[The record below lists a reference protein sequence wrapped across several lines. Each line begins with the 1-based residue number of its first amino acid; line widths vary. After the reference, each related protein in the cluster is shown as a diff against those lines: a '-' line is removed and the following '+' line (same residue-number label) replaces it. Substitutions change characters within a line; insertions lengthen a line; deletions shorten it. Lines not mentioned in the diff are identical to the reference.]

1 MARSYTK
8 RDDSYWS
15 KVSQPKSQVQETS
28 TASSFE
34 PESFGDP
41 FVVLGSE
48 MARASTRT
56 SSETSGG
63 RINRSA
69 ITPTID
75 KYSQLRQMTMPYAYH
90 NWGVDMRDAIELTQ
104 KAYANV
110 ATYKNAV
117 DLMSEFSNTE
127 VYLKYG
133 NKASRDFF
141 ARWFRKINLW
151 DLKKNYFLEYFRSS
165 NIFLYRVDGKF
176 SVEDFMRLSTVYAE
190 EDGVSSDTIPLK
202 YILLNPYDMVATNT
216 SSFYEGA
223 YQKVLSK
230 SELAR
235 LKNPI
240 TDDDKELFEGLPED
254 AKKLIKQGIAYSEGI
269 RIKLDP
275 KKIHTSFAK
284 KQHYEPFAIPFG
296 WPVLEDINA
305 KIEMKRADQAIMRT
319 VENVILLIKT
329 GEKKDQYGGG
339 INQQNIESLRKLF
352 MNGTT
357 GRTLVAD
364 YTTTAD
370 FILPDLKKVLGPEKY
385 TILNQD
391 IREGLQNIIVGEEK
405 YGNTQAKINV
415 FLDKLREARNS
426 FLEFLQAEIKRVS
439 KVMGF
444 RQTPVA
450 MFTDI
455 SLQDNTELM
464 RVANRLAELGILTP
478 QELMRVFRRG
488 EFPDDDEIGLEQ
500 EQYIKD
506 RKDNKWMPL
515 SPVPITQ
522 APPPALDPNKAVA
535 GPASTK
541 KTPTMKSAGRPSG
554 SKASV
559 SLEKIKEITLAA
571 NNLESFILDMVKVKT
586 GADLTA
592 DQKSLARE
600 LTERV
605 VSSAEPDKWESLA
618 SECVE
623 TPSKIINLHASE
635 GVQILAAE
643 SGLDDYAAA
652 LYVWAAN

>member
-8 RDDSYWS
+8 KSDYWTQF
-15 KVSQPKSQVQETS
+15 SQPKSQTQEIS
-28 TASSFE
+28 TASTFE
-34 PESFGDP
+34 PQIFGDP
-41 FVVLGSE
+41 FVSFGSE

-56 SSETSGG
+56 TSETSGG
-63 RINRSA
+63 RINRAA

-90 NWGVDMRDAIELTQ
+90 NWGVDMRDAVELTQ

-127 VYLKYG
+127 VYLKGG

-165 NIFLYRVDGKF
+165 NIFLYRIDGKF

-190 EDGVSSDTIPLK
+190 EDGVTGDVIPLK

-216 SSFYEGA
+216 SSFYEGV

-235 LKNPI
+235 LKNPKN
-240 TDDDKELFEGLPED
+240 DDDLELFNGLPEPVQ
-254 AKKLIKQGIAYSEGI
+254 KLIKQGVSYSDGI
-269 RIKLDP
+269 RIELDP

-305 KIEMKRADQAIMRT
+305 KIEMKRADQAMMRT
-319 VENVILLIKT
+319 VENAILLVKT

-339 INQQNIESLRKLF
+339 INQQNIDALRKLF

-364 YTTTAD
+364 YTTSAEY
-370 FILPDLKKVLGPEKY
+370 ILPDLKKVLGPEKY

-478 QELMRVFRRG
+478 QELMRVFKRG

-515 SPVPITQ
+515 SPVPIISV
-522 APPPALDPNKAVA
+522 PLDPNKAVT

-541 KTPTMKSAGRPSG
+541 KAKVMTPAGRPGG

-559 SLEKIKEITLAA
+559 SLDRIKEITFAA
-571 NNLESFILDMVKVKT
+571 NNLESFILEKVKAKI
-586 GADLTA
+586 GAELTA

-600 LTERV
+600 LTEKV
-605 VSSAEPDKWESLA
+605 VSSAEPEKWEILA

-623 TPSKIINLHASE
+623 TPNKIINLHASE
-635 GVQILAAE
+635 DVQILVAE

>member
-8 RDDSYWS
+8 RDESYWS
-15 KVSQPKSQVQETS
+15 KISQPKSESQEIS
-28 TASSFE
+28 TASTFE
-34 PESFGDP
+34 PESYGDP
-41 FVVLGSE
+41 FVAFGSE
-48 MARASTRT
+48 MARASTRST
-56 SSETSGG
+56 SETSGG
-63 RINRSA
+63 RINRAA
-69 ITPTID
+69 ITPVID
-75 KYSQLRQMTMPYAYH
+75 KFSQIRQMTMPYSYA
-90 NWGVDMRDAIELTQ
+90 NGCVNMRDAVELTQ

-133 NKASRDFF
+133 SKASRDFF

-151 DLKKNYFLEYFRSS
+151 NLKKNYFLEYFRSS

-176 SVEDFMRLSTVYAE
+176 SVEDFLKLSTVYAA
-190 EDGVSSDTIPLK
+190 EDGLSNDEIPLK
-202 YILLNPYDMVATNT
+202 YILLNPYDMVANNT
-216 SSFYEGA
+216 AAFTGECYE
-223 YQKVLSK
+223 KVLSK
-230 SELAR
+230 SELKR

-240 TDDDKELFEGLPED
+240 TDDDKELLNGLPQD
-254 AKKLIKQGIAYSEGI
+254 AKDLIKKGAYFSDGI

-275 KKIHTSFAK
+275 QKIHMSFAK
-284 KQHYEPFAIPFG
+284 KQDYEPFAIPFG

-305 KIEMKRADQAIMRT
+305 KLEMKRADQAIMRT

-339 INQQNIESLRKLF
+339 INQNNIEALRKLF

-364 YTTTAD
+364 YTTSAD
-370 FILPDLKKVLGPEKY
+370 FVLPDLKKVLGPEKY

-426 FLEFLQAEIKRVS
+426 FLEFLQSEIKRVS
-439 KVMGF
+439 KIMGF

-450 MFTDI
+450 TFTDI

-478 QELMRVFRRG
+478 QELMRVFKRG

-500 EQYIKD
+500 ENYVKE

-515 SPVPITQ
+515 SPVPIIS
-522 APPPALDPNKAVA
+522 PPLDPNKAVSA
-535 GPASTK
+535 GPSSK
-541 KTPTMKSAGRPSG
+541 KKSKVMTPAGRPA
-554 SKASV
+554 SKASISIDDITDT
-559 SLEKIKEITLAA
+559 SLAASELNRFIENEIKRIQGIEALDSEKI
-571 NNLESFILDMVKVKT
+571 
-586 GADLTA
+586 
-592 DQKSLARE
+592 SLAKE
-600 LTERV
+600 LTEKI
-605 VSSAEPDKWESLA
+605 VSSKELGDWKSMATDCVSDPKRILQLNLIEEI
-618 SECVE
+618 SEL
-623 TPSKIINLHASE
+623 SIAANLDEYS
-635 GVQILAAE
+635 
-643 SGLDDYAAA
+643 AA
-652 LYVWAAN
+652 LYYHSQK

>member
-1 MARSYTK
+1 MSKRQYTK
-8 RDDSYWS
+8 KNLSYWDGLS
-15 KVSQPKSQVQETS
+15 KSETQEIS
-28 TASSFE
+28 TASTFE

-41 FVVLGSE
+41 FVTFGSE
-48 MARASTRT
+48 MAKASTRT
-56 SSETSGG
+56 TSETSGG
-63 RINRSA
+63 RINRAA

-75 KYSQLRQMTMPYAYH
+75 KYSQLRQMTMPYSYH
-90 NWGVDMRDAIELTQ
+90 NWGVDMRDAVELTQ

-127 VYLKYG
+127 VYLKGG

-165 NIFLYRVDGKF
+165 NIFLYRIDGKF

-190 EDGVSSDTIPLK
+190 EDGVTGDVIPLK
-202 YILLNPYDMVATNT
+202 YILLNPCDMVATNT
-216 SSFYEGA
+216 SSFYEGV

-235 LKNPI
+235 LKNPKN
-240 TDDDKELFEGLPED
+240 DDDLELFNGLPE
-254 AKKLIKQGIAYSEGI
+254 AVQKLIKNGVSYSDGI
-269 RIKLDP
+269 RIELDP

-339 INQQNIESLRKLF
+339 INQENIKALRTLF

-364 YTTTAD
+364 YTTSAD

-426 FLEFLQAEIKRVS
+426 FLEFLQAEIKRLS
-439 KVMGF
+439 KIMGF

-478 QELMRVFRRG
+478 QELMRVFKRG

-500 EQYIKD
+500 EGYIKE

-515 SPVPITQ
+515 SPVPVL
-522 APPPALDPNKAVA
+522 PNPSPLPDPNKVVA
-535 GPASTK
+535 GPSSTK
-541 KTPTMKSAGRPSG
+541 KAKTMTPAGRPSG

-559 SLEKIKEITLAA
+559 SLEAIKEITLAA
-571 NNLESFILDMVKVKT
+571 NNLESFILEKVKAKT
-586 GADLTA
+586 GANLTA

-600 LTERV
+600 LTEKV
-605 VSSAEPDKWESLA
+605 VSSAEPEKWEGLA

-623 TPSKIINLHASE
+623 TPNKIINLHAFE
-635 GVQILAAE
+635 DVQILAAE

>member
-1 MARSYTK
+1 MARSYQK
-8 RDDSYWS
+8 KSDYWNQF
-15 KVSQPKSQVQETS
+15 SQPKSQSQEIA
-28 TASSFE
+28 TASTFE

-41 FVVLGSE
+41 FVILGSE
-48 MARASTRT
+48 TARASTRST
-56 SSETSGG
+56 SDSPGG
-63 RINRSA
+63 RINRS
-69 ITPTID
+69 TIVPSVD
-75 KYSQLRQMTMPYAYH
+75 KYSQLRQMTMPYSYTRT
-90 NWGVDMRDAIELTQ
+90 GVNMRDAVELTQ

-127 VYLKYG
+127 VYLKGG

-190 EDGVSSDTIPLK
+190 EDGLSSDVIPLK
-202 YILLNPYDMVATNT
+202 YILLNPYDMVANNT
-216 SSFYEGA
+216 SSFFEGMYE
-223 YQKVLSK
+223 KVLSK

-235 LKNPI
+235 LKNPV
-240 TDDDKELFEGLPED
+240 TDDDKELFNSLPED
-254 AKKLIKQGIAYSEGI
+254 VKKLIQQGINHSEGI

-364 YTTTAD
+364 YTTSAD
-370 FILPDLKKVLGPEKY
+370 FVLPDLKKVLGPEKY

-426 FLEFLQAEIKRVS
+426 FLEFLQAEIKRVA

-478 QELMRVFRRG
+478 QELMRVFKRG
-488 EFPDDDEIGLEQ
+488 EFPDDDEIGVEQ

-522 APPPALDPNKAVA
+522 APPPALDPNKTVA

-559 SLEKIKEITLAA
+559 SLDRIKEITFAA
-571 NNLESFILDMVKVKT
+571 NNLEYFILEKVQAKT
-586 GADLTA
+586 GAELTA

-600 LTERV
+600 LTEKV
-605 VSSAEPDKWESLA
+605 VSSAEPEKWESLA

-623 TPSKIINLHASE
+623 APNKILNLHASE
-635 GVQILAAE
+635 NVQILAAE
-643 SGLDDYAAA
+643 SGLDDYSAA
-652 LYVWAAN
+652 LYVWAAD

>member
-1 MARSYTK
+1 MSKRSYTK
-8 RDDSYWS
+8 KNLSYWDSLS
-15 KVSQPKSQVQETS
+15 KSETQEIA
-28 TASSFE
+28 TASTFE

-41 FVVLGSE
+41 FVILGSE
-48 MARASTRT
+48 TARASTRST
-56 SSETSGG
+56 SDSSGG
-63 RINRSA
+63 RINRAA

-75 KYSQLRQMTMPYAYH
+75 KYSQLRQMTMPYSYTRT
-90 NWGVDMRDAIELTQ
+90 GVNMREAVELTQ

-127 VYLKYG
+127 VYLKGG

-176 SVEDFMRLSTVYAE
+176 SVEDFMRLSTVYAG
-190 EDGVSSDTIPLK
+190 EDGLSSDVIPLK
-202 YILLNPYDMVATNT
+202 YILLNPYDMVSNNT
-216 SSFYEGA
+216 SSFFEGLYE
-223 YQKVLSK
+223 KVLSK

-235 LKNPI
+235 LKNPV
-240 TDDDKELFEGLPED
+240 TDDDKELFDGLPED
-254 AKKLIKQGIAYSEGI
+254 AKKLIQQGINHSEGI

-339 INQQNIESLRKLF
+339 INQENIKALRTLF

-364 YTTTAD
+364 YTTSAD
-370 FILPDLKKVLGPEKY
+370 FVLPDLKKVLGPEKY

-415 FLDKLREARNS
+415 FLDKLRETRNS

-439 KVMGF
+439 KTMGF

-478 QELMRVFRRG
+478 QELMRVFKRG

-500 EQYIKD
+500 EQYLKD
-506 RKDNKWMPL
+506 RRDNKWMPL
-515 SPVPITQ
+515 SPVPIVS
-522 APPPALDPNKAVA
+522 PPLDPNKPVSV
-535 GPASTK
+535 GPSSK
-541 KTPTMKSAGRPSG
+541 KKGKVMTPAGRPS

-559 SLEKIKEITLAA
+559 SLDRIKEITFAA
-571 NNLESFILDMVKVKT
+571 NNLESFILEKVRVKT
-586 GADLTA
+586 GAELTT
-592 DQKSLARE
+592 DQKTLARE
-600 LTERV
+600 LTEKV
-605 VSSAEPDKWESLA
+605 VSSAEPEKWEILA

-623 TPSKIINLHASE
+623 TPNKIINLHASE
-635 GVQILAAE
+635 NVQILAAE

-652 LYVWAAN
+652 LYVWAAD

>member
-8 RDDSYWS
+8 RDESYWS
-15 KVSQPKSQVQETS
+15 KISQPKSESQEIS
-28 TASSFE
+28 TASTFE

-41 FVVLGSE
+41 FVAFGSE
-48 MARASTRT
+48 MARASTRST
-56 SSETSGG
+56 SETSGG
-63 RINRSA
+63 RINRAA

-75 KYSQLRQMTMPYAYH
+75 KFSQIRQMTMPYSYA
-90 NWGVDMRDAIELTQ
+90 NGCVNMRDAVELTQ

-133 NKASRDFF
+133 SKASRDFF

-151 DLKKNYFLEYFRSS
+151 NLKKNYFLEYFRSS

-176 SVEDFMRLSTVYAE
+176 SVEDFLKLSTVYAA
-190 EDGVSSDTIPLK
+190 EDGLSNDEIPLK
-202 YILLNPYDMVATNT
+202 YILLNPYDMVANNT
-216 SSFYEGA
+216 AAFTGECYE
-223 YQKVLSK
+223 KVLSK
-230 SELAR
+230 SELKR

-240 TDDDKELFEGLPED
+240 TDDDKELLNGLPQD
-254 AKKLIKQGIAYSEGI
+254 AKDLIKKGAYFSDGI

-275 KKIHTSFAK
+275 KKIHMSFAK
-284 KQHYEPFAIPFG
+284 KQDYEPFAIPFG

-305 KIEMKRADQAIMRT
+305 KLEMKRADQAIMRT

-339 INQQNIESLRKLF
+339 INQNNIEALRKLF

-364 YTTTAD
+364 YTTSAD
-370 FILPDLKKVLGPEKY
+370 FVLPDLKKVLGPEKY

-439 KVMGF
+439 KIMGF

-478 QELMRVFRRG
+478 QELMRVFKRG
-488 EFPDDDEIGLEQ
+488 EFPDDDEIGTEQ

-515 SPVPITQ
+515 SPVPVIPNP
-522 APPPALDPNKAVA
+522 APLLDPNKAVS
-535 GPASTK
+535 GPSSTK
-541 KTPTMKSAGRPSG
+541 KAKTMTPAGRPSG

-559 SLEKIKEITLAA
+559 SLEAIKEITLAA
-571 NNLESFILDMVKVKT
+571 NNLESSILDMVKAKT
-586 GADLTA
+586 GAELTA
-592 DQKSLARE
+592 EQKTLARE
-600 LTERV
+600 LTEKV
-605 VSSAEPDKWESLA
+605 VASSEPSSWNNRAL
-618 SECVE
+618 ECVE
-623 TPSKIINLHASE
+623 TPSKIIDLVPSE
-635 GVQILAAE
+635 EIQILAAE